1 MTCCTHVATGGAY
14 RSGLMNPG
22 TTCAMPSK
30 GVPSTAT
37 GAGVGAT
44 TTAAVSC
51 TPKKLS
57 QLLEGKQTVSV
68 WEPLGRVTCAFAA
81 KALAGLHVPVV
92 VCVCMC
98 AIHNSSK

>member
-1 MTCCTHVATGGAY
+1 
-14 RSGLMNPG
+14 MNPG

-68 WEPLGRVTCAFAA
+68 
-81 KALAGLHVPVV
+81 
-92 VCVCMC
+92 
-98 AIHNSSK
+98 